1 MTKTL
6 PTRPSQGLSRWFGD
20 PITSFRDEMDD
31 LFARFTGVPGE
42 NGNGSLIKGDFAP
55 AVDLSETDDEL
66 QIKMDVPGMK
76 SDELDIEIVD
86 DVLRVSGEHSEEKEE
101 KGRQF
106 HRIERRSGSFARS
119 LRLPTSVKEDEVKAE
134 YKDGVLTVSAPKA
147 APAKTRKIP
156 IKG

>member
-1 MTKTL
+1 MTKAL
-6 PTRPSQGLSRWFGD
+6 ATRASRPVSTWFGE
-20 PITSFRDEMDD
+20 PLTSFRDEIDD
-31 LFARFTGVPGE
+31 LFARFTGAPSE
-42 NGNGSLIKGDFAP
+42 NGKLINGSFAP

-76 SDELDIEIVD
+76 ADELHIEIVD
-86 DVLRVSGEHSEEKEE
+86 DVLRVSGEHSEEEEE
-101 KGRQF
+101 KGRQY

-119 LRLPTSVKEDEVKAE
+119 LRLPTSVKEDKVKAE

-156 IKG
+156 IRG